1 MSRRSGLVSVNL
13 HGFRIVDVQR
23 CMPWLFASG
32 GVVAGKL
39 DSVSATSGSATDME
53 GWKSNVSNYEVCEEF
68 VPGN

>member
-1 MSRRSGLVSVNL
+1 M
-13 HGFRIVDVQR
+13 
-23 CMPWLFASG
+23 
-32 GVVAGKL
+32 AGKL